1 MATLTKWAVRRAG
14 HGDRDAVLRL
24 WRSAGLTGADENEW
38 QALTH
43 GAAARLLVG
52 QENDRLVG
60 TVVVAFDGWRAYIYH
75 VAVDPSVRGRGLGR
89 ALLAEAE
96 ADLRSQ
102 GARRAY
108 VEVSEAN
115 TAGLALCTSSGFEPE
130 GEIALV
136 KELHG

>member
-1 MATLTKWAVRRAG
+1 MATLTDWAVRRAV
-14 HGDRDAVLRL
+14 HDDRSAVLEL
-24 WRSAGLTGADENEW
+24 WESVGLTSADENEW

-43 GAAARLLVG
+43 GVAAKLLVSHEDG
-52 QENDRLVG
+52 QLAG

-75 VAVDPSVRGRGLGR
+75 VAVAPFARGRGLAR

-108 VEVSEAN
+108 VEVNDAN

-130 GEIALV
+130 GDIALV

>member
-1 MATLTKWAVRRAG
+1 MATLTKWAIRRGG
-14 HGDRDAVLRL
+14 HSDRDAVLRL
-24 WRSAGLTGADENEW
+24 WESAGLTSADETEW
-38 QALTH
+38 EALTH
-43 GAAARLLVG
+43 GSAARLLVSHEDG
-52 QENDRLVG
+52 QLVG

-75 VAVDPSVRGRGLGR
+75 VAVAPSARGRGLGR
-89 ALLAEAE
+89 GLLAEAE

-130 GEIALV
+130 GEITLV
-136 KELHG
+136 KELRG

>member
-1 MATLTKWAVRRAG
+1 V
-14 HGDRDAVLRL
+14 
-24 WRSAGLTGADENEW
+24 GLTSADENEW

-43 GAAARLLVG
+43 GAAAKLLVSHEDG
-52 QENDRLVG
+52 LLAG
-60 TVVVAFDGWRAYIYH
+60 TVVVAFDGWRAYLYH
-75 VAVDPSVRGRGLGR
+75 VAVAPFARGRGLGR
-89 ALLAEAE
+89 ALLSEAE

-108 VEVSEAN
+108 VEVGDAN

-130 GEIALV
+130 GDIALV

>member
-1 MATLTKWAVRRAG
+1 MATLAKWAVRPAV
-14 HGDRDAVLRL
+14 HDDRSAVLKL
-24 WRSAGLTGADENEW
+24 WESVGLTGADENEW
-38 QALTH
+38 QSLTH
-43 GAAARLLVG
+43 GAAAKLLVSHEDG
-52 QENDRLVG
+52 HLAG

-75 VAVDPSVRGRGLGR
+75 VAVAPFARGRGLAR
-89 ALLAEAE
+89 VLLAEAE

-108 VEVSEAN
+108 VEVSDAN

-130 GEIALV
+130 GDIALV